1 MIFSIFNSQNK
12 ELNKHVKKT
21 FEIYLGMLKSVPDDE
36 IGFLLDTAAKIK
48 KTSTMFNEESLNI
61 FANPIS
67 VDKSI
72 LIDNL
77 NLWLNQFIDLKEK
90 QENTMHKNQE
100 DAVRQ
105 LDELREQAK
114 GGALTVWYLSVGC
127 VVFSEYKNQGI
138 ELWSEL
144 KRGFKHCVVFNPE
157 TDCIKGLEPD

>member
-1 MIFSIFNSQNK
+1 
-12 ELNKHVKKT
+12 
-21 FEIYLGMLKSVPDDE
+21 
-36 IGFLLDTAAKIK
+36 
-48 KTSTMFNEESLNI
+48 MFNEESLNI

-77 NLWLNQFIDLKEK
+77 NLWLNQFIELQATQDIK
-90 QENTMHKNQE
+90 Q
-100 DAVRQ
+100 
-105 LDELREQAK
+105 QAK

>member
-1 MIFSIFNSQNK
+1 FSLHTSQGRGYIEEVVIFSIFDSQNK
-12 ELNKHVKKT
+12 KLNKHIKKT

-61 FANPIS
+61 FTNPIS

-77 NLWLNQFIDLKEK
+77 NLWLNQFIELQATQDIK
-90 QENTMHKNQE
+90 Q
-100 DAVRQ
+100 
-105 LDELREQAK
+105 QAK

>member
-1 MIFSIFNSQNK
+1 MIFSIFDSQNK
-12 ELNKHVKKT
+12 KLNKHIKKS

-61 FANPIS
+61 FTNPIS

-77 NLWLNQFIDLKEK
+77 NLWLNQFIELQATQDIK
-90 QENTMHKNQE
+90 Q
-100 DAVRQ
+100 
-105 LDELREQAK
+105 QAK

>member
-1 MIFSIFNSQNK
+1 MIFSIFDSQNK
-12 ELNKHVKKT
+12 KLNKHIKKT

-77 NLWLNQFIDLKEK
+77 NLWLNQFIELQATQDIK
-90 QENTMHKNQE
+90 Q
-100 DAVRQ
+100 
-105 LDELREQAK
+105 QAK

>member
-1 MIFSIFNSQNK
+1 VIFSIFDSQNK
-12 ELNKHVKKT
+12 KLNKHIKKT

-61 FANPIS
+61 FTNPIS

-77 NLWLNQFIDLKEK
+77 NLWLNQFIELQATQDIK
-90 QENTMHKNQE
+90 Q
-100 DAVRQ
+100 
-105 LDELREQAK
+105 QAK

>member
-1 MIFSIFNSQNK
+1 MIFSIFDSQNK
-12 ELNKHVKKT
+12 KLNKHIKKT

-61 FANPIS
+61 FTNPIS

-77 NLWLNQFIDLKEK
+77 NLWLNQFIELQATQDIK
-90 QENTMHKNQE
+90 Q
-100 DAVRQ
+100 
-105 LDELREQAK
+105 QAK